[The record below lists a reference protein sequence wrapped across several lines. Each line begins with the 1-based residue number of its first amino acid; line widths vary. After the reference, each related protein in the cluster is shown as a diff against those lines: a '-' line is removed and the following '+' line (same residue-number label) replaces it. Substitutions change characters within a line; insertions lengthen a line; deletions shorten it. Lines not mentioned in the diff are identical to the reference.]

1 MNVVIVGCGLV
12 GRTVAQQL
20 SNENVDITLID
31 NDYQTLKTVSDT
43 YDVMGFCGNGA
54 SYEVQVEA
62 ETSKADL
69 LIAVTPSDEINI
81 LCCLLAKK
89 LGAKNTIARVRNP
102 EYIHQLEFMKEDL
115 GLSMSI
121 NPEYAAAEEI
131 MNLIR
136 FPQALNVQGFEN
148 GRLNMVDLLLEEG
161 NPLIGL
167 KLYEIYKKYN
177 IRLLI
182 CAVNRN
188 KEVIIPNGDTLLC
201 ENDVITISTT
211 QTELEKFFEAAGIRK
226 KVIDSAMIIGG
237 SKIAYYLTQKLVE
250 SGVDVKIIEKDEQ
263 RCVQLCET
271 LPSKVQIVNG
281 HGMDEDTLDEE
292 GMDEYDAFI
301 ALTGVDE
308 ENTIISMYANAKG
321 IDKVITKINK
331 MSIFDMIKSAD
342 MDSIVF
348 PKLITSNIIVSYVRA
363 MKNSVG
369 STVKALHK
377 IGDRK
382 LDALQFEI
390 KENAQIIGSPF
401 KNLKFKENNVLI
413 AGIIRN
419 EQVIIPDGNSSIQAG
434 DSVIVVTHAS
444 DLHDIN
450 DILR

>member
-31 NDYQTLKTVSDT
+31 NDYQTLKTISDT

-102 EYIHQLEFMKEDL
+102 EYIHQLDFMRDEL

-121 NPEYAAAEEI
+121 NPEAVAADEI
-131 MNLIR
+131 LNIIK
-136 FPQALNVQGFEN
+136 FPQSLAVQSFAG
-148 GRLNMVDLLLEEG
+148 GRLNMVDLILEKG

-182 CAVNRN
+182 CAVNRGGD
-188 KEVIIPNGDTLLC
+188 VIIPNGDTVLC

-211 QTELEKFFEAAGIRK
+211 ENEIEKFFAATGYEK
-226 KVIDSAMIIGG
+226 KTIKSAMLIGG
-237 SKIAYYLTQKLVE
+237 SKIAFYLTQKLLKA
-250 SGVDVKIIEKDEQ
+250 GIDVKIIEKDEA
-263 RCVQLCET
+263 RCIQLCEM
-271 LPSKVQIVNG
+271 LPSKVEIVNG
-281 HGMDEDTLDEE
+281 HGMDEDALREE

-301 ALTGVDE
+301 TLTGVDE
-308 ENTIISMYANAKG
+308 ENTILSMYAKAKG
-321 IDKVITKINK
+321 IEKVITKINK
-331 MSIFDMIKSAD
+331 MSLFDMISSTD
-342 MDSIVF
+342 MDSIIF

-363 MKNSVG
+363 MKNSIG
-369 STVKALHK
+369 STVEALHK
-377 IGDRK
+377 IADRK
-382 LDALQFEI
+382 LDALEFKI
-390 KENAQIIGSPF
+390 KENAQIIGSFF
-401 KNLKFKENNVLI
+401 KDLKFKENNVLI
-413 AGIIRN
+413 AGIIRG
-419 EQVIIPDGNSSIQAG
+419 ETVIIPDGNSSIQAG

>member
-20 SNENVDITLID
+20 STENVDITLID
-31 NDYQTLKTVSDT
+31 NDYNTLKTVSDT

-81 LCCLLAKK
+81 LCCLLAQK

-102 EYIHQLEFMKEDL
+102 EYIQQLDFMREEL

-121 NPEYAAAEEI
+121 NPESAAADEI
-131 MNLIR
+131 LNLIK
-136 FPQALNVQGFEN
+136 FPQALAVQSFASGK
-148 GRLNMVDLLLEEG
+148 LHMVDLLLEKG

-167 KLYEIYKKYN
+167 KLMEIYKKYN

-182 CAVNRN
+182 CGINRGGD
-188 KEVIIPNGDTLLC
+188 VIIPNGDTVLC

-211 QTELEKFFEAAGIRK
+211 ETDIEKFFDATGYK
-226 KVIDSAMIIGG
+226 KEKITSSMIIGG
-237 SKIAYYLTQKLVE
+237 SKIGFYLTQKLIDA
-250 SGVDVKIIEKDEQ
+250 GIDVKIIEKDEA
-263 RCVQLCET
+263 RCIQLCEM

-281 HGMDEDTLDEE
+281 QGMEEDVLSEE
-292 GMDEYDAFI
+292 GMEEYDSFI
-301 ALTGVDE
+301 TLTGVDE
-308 ENTIISMYANAKG
+308 ENTILSMYAKARG
-321 IDKVITKINK
+321 VDKVITKINK
-331 MSIFDMIKSAD
+331 MTLFDMIRSTD
-342 MDSIVF
+342 TDSIIF

-369 STVKALHK
+369 STVESLHK
-377 IGDRK
+377 IADRK
-382 LDALQFEI
+382 LDALEFRI
-390 KENAQIIGSPF
+390 KENAQIIGRAF
-401 KNLKFKENNVLI
+401 KDLKFKENNVLI
-413 AGIIRN
+413 AGIIRD
-419 EQVIIPDGNSSIQAG
+419 EQLIIPDGNSAIQAG
-434 DSVIVVTHAS
+434 DSVIVVTYAN

-450 DILR
+450 DLLR